1 MTKISCEVR
10 GLSQRF
16 QHFYLFR
23 EISFSFQSGEIWMVK
38 GNNGAG
44 KSTLLKI
51 LTGAME
57 ASAGEVVYYQND
69 KLLDANA
76 LWKVIS
82 LVAPYQELP
91 EELSL
96 KELID
101 FQIQMS
107 GKKRSPE
114 SFLNLVSLFGMNAEM
129 QKPLSVYSTGMKQK
143 AKIILAIG
151 EDRPILF
158 LDEPTSNLDPVSF
171 KKFWTLVSGMK
182 KEKLIFTASND
193 EKELAFGNVI
203 LSL

>member
-1 MTKISCEVR
+1 
-10 GLSQRF
+10 
-16 QHFYLFR
+16 
-23 EISFSFQSGEIWMVK
+23 MVK

-151 EDRPILF
+151 ENRPILF
-158 LDEPTSNLDPVSF
+158 LDEPTSNLDPISF
-171 KKFWTLVSGMK
+171 EKFWTLVSGMK

-193 EKELAFGNVI
+193 EKELAFGNII